1 MIAQIKRQRFRF
13 MAMISLT
20 FLLIPTLSLWA
31 AVFFG
36 LLSVTEVRSVI
47 EFGMLPTFFVG
58 MLALVTTY
66 FWRFHKPL
74 TAKLQTDPQHPD
86 LALILHRRIRRFNL
100 VYWSLFIF
108 TAACMTAILLYSMH
122 KTGLSYDNS
131 FIWNFLIL
139 QLTITILVGMP
150 AYLLSQDKLSQL
162 SRYTGLLKVQNTMHS
177 KLLLLGGLLPV
188 LSYSLLLQY
197 HWMSQDQV
205 DPHIMII
212 WGVLCVITISL
223 TLLTIR
229 SLRHSLAP
237 VQKALQGSG
246 AVTHTSLA
254 DLKAHSN
261 DEVGYLTQALGKV
274 FQRLV
279 DQETHI
285 HAIID
290 NAAEGIIVTDDQ
302 GMIDTFNIAAQNLFS
317 YNRHDVRGKPL
328 SWLLQDVLEK
338 DGSPKHLSGR
348 YKIKGIKR
356 DSSTISVSV
365 CISGVILSGK
375 PVFIY
380 LVNDISET
388 EAALEKMQQAE
399 AMYRDLVETAHDLV
413 WSMDTDGNWT
423 YLNNASIKFY
433 GYAPNEMV
441 GLPVSQFQHPD
452 FAEQEQAAF
461 SDISLDHELYQFET
475 THQDRHGKDICLSFN
490 ARAQFDVD
498 GKLTQITGTARDIT
512 ATKKYQRQL
521 SYQAEH
527 DALTGLYNRRFFQQE
542 LDRLIARVSRSSETS
557 GLLYIDLDQFKYIND
572 TLGHAA
578 GDQLLVD
585 ISNIISA
592 HAREGDLFARFGG
605 DEFTLLL
612 YDIEIDNLE
621 IAAENF
627 RRLFD
632 DFIFYHKGKG
642 FSVSCSIGVVLIDE
656 NTLSS
661 EQAMSHADL
670 ACNLAKTRGRNCV
683 NIYKPEDRDEEGMA
697 DDMGWAARVKDMIDN
712 DRFIL
717 AYQPIMDTNTQQIVD
732 YELLLRM
739 PTDDGK
745 IILPGGFMP
754 AAERFGLINNLDRW
768 MVKNAITRLAEM
780 HAKGANTRFSIN
792 LSDRS
797 IEDDSLILLIQ
808 EQLNQSDLKPEYL
821 NFEISE
827 TAIITD
833 LAAAS
838 SFMSRLKSLGCQCT
852 LDDFGSGFCSLG
864 YLKDL
869 PVDRIKIDGSV
880 ISNITSNPVE
890 RTLVQSM
897 NQIAHVMGKVTVAE
911 CVENEQTLNV
921 LKELGVDYV
930 QGHHLGRPVQEPDKA
945 QAMDCAQ
952 QGITSF

>member
-1 MIAQIKRQRFRF
+1 MTSQIKRQRIRI

-20 FLLIPTLSLWA
+20 FLLTPAFSLWA
-31 AVFFG
+31 TAFFG
-36 LLSVTEVRSVI
+36 LLTWEQVRQLL
-47 EFGMLPTFFVG
+47 EFGLLPTYLSG
-58 MLALVTTY
+58 MLAFVATY
-66 FWRFHKPL
+66 FWRFLNPL
-74 TAKLQTDPQHPD
+74 ARKLEDNPEHPD
-86 LALILHRRIRRFNL
+86 LAVILHRRIRRYNL
-100 VYWSLFIF
+100 VYWGLFIVN
-108 TAACMTAILLYSMH
+108 AACMSYILLYSMH
-122 KTGLSYDNS
+122 KTGLPYKQD

-139 QLTITILVGMP
+139 KMTISILVGMP
-150 AYLLSQDKLSQL
+150 AYILSQDKLSQL
-162 SRYTGLLKVQNTMHS
+162 SRITGLLKVQNTMHS

-188 LSYSLLLQY
+188 LAYSLLLQY
-197 HWMSQDQV
+197 HWLGNGQLEAQ
-205 DPHIMII
+205 ILII
-212 WGVLCVITISL
+212 WAGLCVITVTL

-229 SLRHSLAP
+229 SLRQSLAP
-237 VQKALQGSG
+237 VQQALQSSG

-254 DLKAHSN
+254 GLKAHSN
-261 DEVGYLTQALGKV
+261 DEIGYLTQALGKV

-279 DQETHI
+279 DQDAHI
-285 HAIID
+285 RAIID
-290 NAAEGIIVTDDQ
+290 NAAEGIIVTDEH
-302 GMIDTFNIAAQNLFS
+302 GMVDTFNIAAQNLFNYTS
-317 YNRHDVRGKPL
+317 HEVRGKPL
-328 SWLLQDVLEK
+328 SWLLHDMLEK

-356 DSSTISVSV
+356 DGSNVSVSV
-365 CISGVILSGK
+365 CVSGVILRGK

-388 EAALEKMQQAE
+388 EAALDKMQKAE
-399 AMYRDLVETAHDLV
+399 TLYRDLVETAHDLV

-423 YLNNASIKFY
+423 YLNKASLQLY
-433 GYAPNEMV
+433 GYKPDDMI
-441 GLPVSQFQHPD
+441 GMPVSDFQHPD
-452 FAEQEQAAF
+452 FAEQEQTAF
-461 SDISLDHELYQFET
+461 ADISKDHELYQFET
-475 THQDRHGKDICLSFN
+475 THRDKHGKDICLSFN
-490 ARAQFDVD
+490 ARAQTDHEGSIVR
-498 GKLTQITGTARDIT
+498 ITGTARDIT

-542 LDRLIARVSRSSETS
+542 LERLIARVSRSSETS

-578 GDQLLVD
+578 GDQLLIE
-585 ISNIISA
+585 ISNMVSA

-612 YDIEIDNLE
+612 YDIEAENLE
-621 IAAENF
+621 KAAENF

-632 DFIFYHKGKG
+632 DFIFHHEGKG
-642 FSVSCSIGVVLIDE
+642 FSVSCSIGVALIDE
-656 NTLSS
+656 NTHSS

-683 NIYKPEDRDEEGMA
+683 NIYKAEDRDEEGMA

-717 AYQPIMDTNTQQIVD
+717 AYQPIMDTNTQQIID

-754 AAERFGLINNLDRW
+754 AAERFGLIHSLDNW
-768 MVKNAITRLAEM
+768 MVINAISRLADM
-780 HAKGANTRFSIN
+780 HEQGIKSRFSIN
-792 LSDRS
+792 LSDRA
-797 IEDDSLILLIQ
+797 IEDDNLVALVQ
-808 EQLNQSDLKPEYL
+808 EQLNQSGLEPGYL

-833 LAAAS
+833 LTAATE
-838 SFMSRLKSLGCQCT
+838 FMSSLKALGCQCT
-852 LDDFGSGFCSLG
+852 LDDFGSGYCSFG

-880 ISNITSNPVE
+880 INSIATNPVD
-890 RTLVQSM
+890 RALVQSM
-897 NQIAHVMGKVTVAE
+897 NQIAHVMNKVTVAE

-945 QAMDCAQ
+945 HALSCVQPGVLQ
-952 QGITSF
+952 